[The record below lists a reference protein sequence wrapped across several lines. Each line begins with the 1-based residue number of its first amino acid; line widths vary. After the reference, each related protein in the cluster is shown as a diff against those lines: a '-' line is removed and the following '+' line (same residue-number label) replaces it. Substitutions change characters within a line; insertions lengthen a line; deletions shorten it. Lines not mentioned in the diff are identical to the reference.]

1 MANGSAIAVPMAPA
15 APADPGQF
23 AKYRTQMRESP
34 EDIWQPIY
42 DRKNYPAA
50 GTFEL
55 VYFSIPVGGSD
66 TLIRLGTAA
75 SVTKT
80 RRDTN
85 LEQQGVIP
93 TKAFKIH
100 GFSLC
105 FIPVQQAASA
115 TGVSGLLSTPSIM
128 DDMMRLMYGG
138 FMEFRIVDK
147 PYLYLPLHKIPATGV
162 LRGAVFAQAGN
173 GNNTPGL
180 VGASGGGPGT
190 GAPRDIYWIGIP
202 LVLDPYQNFSMRLQF
217 DGSPPLN
224 MTWDIQVFLEG
235 YLRRP
240 GQ

>member
-1 MANGSAIAVPMAPA
+1 MVPGQLVPVVPTP
-15 APADPGQF
+15 PADPGQF

-34 EDIWQPIY
+34 EDIWQPVY
-42 DRKNYPAA
+42 DRKNYPSA
-50 GTFEL
+50 GAFEL
-55 VYFSIPVGGSD
+55 TFFSIPVGGVD
-66 TLIRLGTAA
+66 TLIRAGAAA

-105 FIPVQQAASA
+105 FVPVQQAASA
-115 TGVSGLLSTPSIM
+115 TGPTATSSIM

-138 FMEFRIVDK
+138 FLEFRIVDK
-147 PYLYLPLHKIPATGV
+147 PYLYLPLHKIPGTGV
-162 LRGAVFAQAGN
+162 LRGSAVASTAGIS
-173 GNNTPGL
+173 
-180 VGASGGGPGT
+180 AMSGGGPGT

-202 LVLDPYQNFSMRLQF
+202 LVLDPYQNFSARLQF

-224 MTWDIQVFLEG
+224 QTFDIQLFMEG

>member
-1 MANGSAIAVPMAPA
+1 MAQGPMMMPPPA

-23 AKYRTQMRESP
+23 AQYRTQMRESP
-34 EDIWQPIY
+34 EDIWQPVY

-50 GTFEL
+50 GAFEL
-55 VYFSIPVGGSD
+55 IFFSIPVGGSD
-66 TLIRLGTAA
+66 TLIRAGTAA

-105 FIPVQQAASA
+105 FVPVQQAVSA
-115 TGVSGLLSTPSIM
+115 TALGGTGSTPSII
-128 DDMMRLMYGG
+128 DDMQRLMYGG
-138 FMEFRIVDK
+138 FLEFRIVDK
-147 PYLYLPLHKIPATGV
+147 PYLYLPLHKIPATGI
-162 LRGAVFAQAGN
+162 LRGVAAFAATGALSAVSA
-173 GNNTPGL
+173 
-180 VGASGGGPGT
+180 GGPGT

-202 LVLDPYQNFSMRLQF
+202 LVLDPYQNFSARLQF
-217 DGSPPLN
+217 DGSPALN
-224 MTWDIQVFLEG
+224 QTFDIQLFMEG

>member
-1 MANGSAIAVPMAPA
+1 MNGNMAVPVAPGV
-15 APADPGQF
+15 PADPGQF

-55 VYFSIPVGGSD
+55 IYFSIPVGGTD
-66 TLIRLGTAA
+66 TLIRAGAAA

-115 TGVSGLLSTPSIM
+115 TGVSGAASTPSIL

-162 LRGAVFAQAGN
+162 LRGTAFAAGIPA
-173 GNNTPGL
+173 GGI
-180 VGASGGGPGT
+180 ASVSAGGPGT

-202 LVLDPYQNFSMRLQF
+202 LVLDPYQNFSLRLQF
-217 DGSPPLN
+217 DGSPPTN
-224 MTWDIQVFLEG
+224 MTWDIQIFLEG

>member
-1 MANGSAIAVPMAPA
+1 MNGGQQVVVPMGPQAPQ
-15 APADPGQF
+15 DPGQF

-66 TLIRLGTAA
+66 TLIRAGAA
-75 SVTKT
+75 AAVTKS

-105 FIPVQQAASA
+105 FIPLQQAASA
-115 TGVSGLLSTPSIM
+115 TGVSGTASTPSIM

-138 FMEFRIVDK
+138 YMEFRIVDK

-162 LRGAVFAQAGN
+162 LRGSAF
-173 GNNTPGL
+173 
-180 VGASGGGPGT
+180 ASGIPAGGIAGVSAGGPGT

>member
-1 MANGSAIAVPMAPA
+1 MNGQNMVAVPMAPQ
-15 APADPGQF
+15 PPTDPGQF

-50 GTFEL
+50 GSFEI
-55 VYFSIPVGGSD
+55 VFFSIPVGGTD
-66 TLIRLGTAA
+66 TLIRGGAA
-75 SVTKT
+75 VAGATKT

-115 TGVSGLLSTPSIM
+115 TALGGTGSTLSIM

-147 PYLYLPLHKIPATGV
+147 PYLYLPLHKVPATGV
-162 LRGAVFAQAGN
+162 LRGTGFAAA
-173 GNNTPGL
+173 T
-180 VGASGGGPGT
+180 GAAAAISGGGPGT

-217 DGSPPLN
+217 DGSPALN
-224 MTWDIQVFLEG
+224 QTFDIQLFMEG

>member
-1 MANGSAIAVPMAPA
+1 MNGQQVMVPMGPQAPT
-15 APADPGQF
+15 DPGQF

-34 EDIWQPIY
+34 EDIWQPVY

-55 VYFSIPVGGSD
+55 VYFSIPVGGTD
-66 TLIRLGTAA
+66 TLIRAGAA
-75 SVTKT
+75 AAVTKT

-105 FIPVQQAASA
+105 FIPVQQIASA
-115 TGVSGLLSTPSIM
+115 TGFAATPSIL

-138 FMEFRIVDK
+138 YMEFRIVDK
-147 PYLYLPLHKIPATGV
+147 PYLYLPLHKIPGTGV
-162 LRGAVFAQAGN
+162 FRGAAFAAG
-173 GNNTPGL
+173 TAPT
-180 VGASGGGPGT
+180 VGISGGGPGT

-217 DGSPPLN
+217 DGSPALN
-224 MTWDIQVFLEG
+224 QTFDIQVFMEG